1 MSEFQLHP
9 TLAADTMQVANLAL
23 CSVLLMNDARYPW
36 LILVPRRPGLRDLID
51 LSDQDGE
58 LINRE
63 IRHCSQVL
71 QSATAPYK
79 LNVAALGN
87 MVEQLHVHIIARH
100 KDDSAWPGPVW
111 GVCWQNLDSVS
122 WQSQRFVAP
131 FRCTT
136 ITLKFTT
143 TWHEY

>member
-9 TLAADTMQVANLAL
+9 TLAADTIKVTDLGL

-36 LILVPRRPGLRDLID
+36 LILVPRRLALRDLID

-58 LINRE
+58 LVNRE
-63 IRHCSQVL
+63 IRQCSQVL
-71 QSATAPYK
+71 QAVTSPYK

-87 MVEQLHVHIIARH
+87 MVEQLHIHIIARN

-111 GVCWQNLDSVS
+111 GVGTSEPYSDSAANETLS
-122 WQSQRFVAP
+122 AIRRGLEA
-131 FRCTT
+131 TT
-136 ITLKFTT
+136 
-143 TWHEY
+143 